1 MQEAYAEANE
11 HAVAAGGSRGHF
23 MVDLCRPGHMTACLR
38 TFQETIGCNDDNWDA
53 HFGALHPCLHMVHP
67 GERIQGI
74 GMRPCR
80 AKKRASRVL
89 EGRCGR
95 DCRGRQRM

>member
-1 MQEAYAEANE
+1 MLRAARRPVRPPLTAAAPAAAASPQMQEAYAEANE

-53 HFGALHPCLHMVHP
+53 HFGAPPADVCVFWK
-67 GERIQGI
+67 ERG
-74 GMRPCR
+74 GGW
-80 AKKRASRVL
+80 
-89 EGRCGR
+89 GR
-95 DCRGRQRM
+95 